1 MVFKGIDAQHRP
13 LFDGVD
19 AQQVAE
25 DYESFKDA
33 LYEDLKDGIEAGEG
47 IVRHI
52 EALGRELG
60 YSHMG
65 DVDWDEV

>member
-1 MVFKGIDAQHRP
+1 MGPRTGP
-13 LFDGVD
+13 GR
-19 AQQVAE
+19 
-25 DYESFKDA
+25 A
-33 LYEDLKDGIEAGEG
+33 LGKNPNPKQNPQPENSSLNEG

-65 DVDWDEV
+65 DIKLKP